1 MDSLICLWSAAGMAG
16 LWTLLCVWGLGCNGL
31 SLFHVVFQ
39 LPDGKDRLFYVVVAG
54 FQKREQKDTN
64 LLRPKFR
71 ITQSLLPY
79 SIDQKKSQGQPIFQD
94 MEK

>member
-1 MDSLICLWSAAGMAG
+1 MA
-16 LWTLLCVWGLGCNGL
+16 
-31 SLFHVVFQ
+31 FQ
-39 LPDGKDRLFYVVVAG
+39 LPDGKDSLFYVVVAG

-79 SIDQKKSQGQPIFQD
+79 SVDQRKLQGQPISRHGKIDPTSKGEAVEISTLQYAT
-94 MEK
+94 